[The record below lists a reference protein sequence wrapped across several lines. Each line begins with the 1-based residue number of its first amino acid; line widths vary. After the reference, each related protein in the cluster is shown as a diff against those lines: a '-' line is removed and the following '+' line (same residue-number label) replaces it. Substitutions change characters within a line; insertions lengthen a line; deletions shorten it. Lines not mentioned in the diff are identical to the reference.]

1 MRVGV
6 LGTGMVGQA
15 IATKLIELGD
25 EVTMG
30 GRDAT
35 NEKSAAWLASIE
47 SERAHAGTFA
57 DAAAFGEV
65 LVNATAGAVSL
76 DVLAA
81 AGAANLDGK
90 VLVDIS
96 IPLDFS
102 EGFPPSLS
110 VVNTDSVG
118 EQLQA
123 AHPHVRVVKTLNTV
137 NAAVMVDP
145 DCVPGEHALFV
156 AGNDD
161 GAKAEVTALL
171 GRFGWPAER
180 VLDLGDITNA
190 RGTEM
195 YLALWVRLMR
205 ALGTPKFNIELR
217 RAEDG

>member
-15 IATKLIELGD
+15 IATKLIQLGD

-30 GRDAT
+30 GRDET
-35 NEKSAAWLASIE
+35 NEKSAGWLAE
-47 SERAHAGTFA
+47 QGTDRARIGTFA
-57 DAAAFGEV
+57 DAAAFGEL

-102 EGFPPSLS
+102 AGFPPSLS

-123 AHPHVRVVKTLNTV
+123 AHPRVRLVKALNTV

-145 DCVPGEHALFV
+145 GSVPGEHVLFI
-156 AGNDD
+156 AGDD
-161 GAKAEVTALL
+161 AGAKAEVTALL
-171 GRFGWPAER
+171 GRFGWPADR
-180 VLDLGDITNA
+180 ILDLGDITAA

-195 YLALWVRLMR
+195 YLALWIRLMR
-205 ALGTPKFNIELR
+205 ALGTSKFNIELR

>member
-15 IATKLIELGD
+15 VGTKLIELGD

-30 GRDAT
+30 GRDET
-35 NEKSAAWLASIE
+35 NEKSAGWLEAVGSD
-47 SERAHAGTFA
+47 RAHIGTFA
-57 DAAAFGEV
+57 DAAAFGEL
-65 LVNATAGAVSL
+65 LVNATAGGVSL
-76 DVLAA
+76 DALAA
-81 AGAANLDGK
+81 AGASNLDGK

-102 EGFPPSLS
+102 QGFPPSLS

-123 AHPHVRVVKTLNTV
+123 AHPHVRVVKALNTV

-145 DCVPGEHALFV
+145 DSGPGEHVLFV

-161 GAKAEVTALL
+161 AAKAEVAALL
-171 GRFGWPAER
+171 GRFGWPAAR
-180 VLDLGDITNA
+180 VIDLGDITAA
-190 RGTEM
+190 RATEM
-195 YLALWVRLMR
+195 
-205 ALGTPKFNIELR
+205 
-217 RAEDG
+217 